1 MSDRKRIFILLGIAT
16 VLWSIMTFGTTLFIT
31 SNLAVAFYGMLLAM
45 IPALL
50 IWTVEIAVMNYFH
63 RRAFKG
69 KSKDNNTS
77 PRQSKTV
84 EVDLPYAEAFDL
96 CEKSIATITGSE
108 VKTMGFTNVI
118 HARVKSADYDK
129 GVIIGKT
136 RSKWWFIPSIYEEM
150 RITLKLEQVSPT
162 VTRIHIDN
170 RPVMASVVFDWGYGL
185 NNVNKIALYLRE
197 QAHLRNAES
206 HLVES
211 SSNDFIVELE
221 KMEQM
226 EAES

>member
-1 MSDRKRIFILLGIAT
+1 MSDRKRIFILLAIAT
-16 VLWSIMTFGTTLFIT
+16 AIWSIMTFSATLFIT
-31 SNLAVAFYGMLLAM
+31 SNVGAAFYVMLIAN

-50 IWTVEIAVMNYFH
+50 IWAIEIAVINYSH

-84 EVDLPYAEAFDL
+84 EIDLPYAAAFDL

-118 HARVKSADYDK
+118 HARLKSADYDK

-206 HLVES
+206 HLLES
-211 SSNDFIVELE
+211 SSDDFVVELE
-221 KMEQM
+221 KMGQM
-226 EAES
+226 ESES

>member
-1 MSDRKRIFILLGIAT
+1 MSDRKRVLILLAIAT
-16 VLWSIMTFGTTLFIT
+16 ALWSAMTFGATLFIT
-31 SNLAVAFYGMLLAM
+31 QNIATALFVMLIAN
-45 IPALL
+45 IPAILT
-50 IWTVEIAVMNYFH
+50 WTVELAILNFFH

-84 EVDLPYAEAFDL
+84 EIDLPSAEAFDL
-96 CEKSIATITGSE
+96 CQHAIESITGSE
-108 VKTMGFTNVI
+108 VKTMGFTYVI
-118 HARVKSADYDK
+118 HARLKSAHYDK
-129 GVIIGKT
+129 GEIIGKT
-136 RSKWWFIPSIYEEM
+136 RSKWWKIPSFYDEM

-162 VTRIHIDN
+162 VTRVHIDN
-170 RPVMASVVFDWGYGL
+170 RPVLPSVVFDWGYGL

-206 HLVES
+206 HLVAS
-211 SSNDFIVELE
+211 SSNDFVVELE
-221 KMEQM
+221 HTEQL

>member
-1 MSDRKRIFILLGIAT
+1 MSDRKRIFILLAIAT
-16 VLWSIMTFGTTLFIT
+16 AIWSAMTFGATLVTTR
-31 SNLAVAFYGMLLAM
+31 NLSAAFYVMLIAN

-50 IWTVEIAVMNYFH
+50 IWAIEIAVINYSH

-69 KSKDNNTS
+69 KSKDSNTS
-77 PRQSKTV
+77 PRQTKTV
-84 EVDLPYAEAFDL
+84 EIDLPYAEAFDL
-96 CEKSIATITGSE
+96 CQKSIATITGSE

-118 HARVKSADYDK
+118 HARLKSADYDK
-129 GVIIGKT
+129 GEIIGKT

-162 VTRIHIDN
+162 VARIHIDN

-197 QAHLRNAES
+197 QAHLRNAVS
-206 HLVES
+206 HLLES
-211 SSNDFIVELE
+211 SSDDFVVELE
-221 KMEQM
+221 KIGQM
-226 EAES
+226 KAES